1 MFKDEVNLILFPLI
15 LLFFKSMWIYLSVY
29 LQDDKDGRIMFTWG
43 QDTCEAE
50 AQNCEYI
57 YSTLCKLS
65 TVAVLGHRG

>member
-57 YSTLCKLS
+57 SSTLCKLS